1 MVAASV
7 LGRWAARKRVK
18 IMGRRRAQHVEDTQF
33 LGFAS
38 HVVGNFIAS
47 KFHNLSLITLGSHL
61 GQRLES

>member
-47 KFHNLSLITLGSHL
+47 KFLNISILITNNHYQWL
-61 GQRLES
+61 